1 MFLQTASKPIT
12 DRLQLG
18 ADSSELRHSTN
29 KGRVPVSVL
38 NIRLSVTTGVTGM
51 HPSQKQ
57 VDQLKSFI
65 DRLLD
70 RIREDLHSE
79 IDEQRQKMQDRNS

>member
-1 MFLQTASKPIT
+1 
-12 DRLQLG
+12 
-18 ADSSELRHSTN
+18 
-29 KGRVPVSVL
+29 
-38 NIRLSVTTGVTGM
+38 M